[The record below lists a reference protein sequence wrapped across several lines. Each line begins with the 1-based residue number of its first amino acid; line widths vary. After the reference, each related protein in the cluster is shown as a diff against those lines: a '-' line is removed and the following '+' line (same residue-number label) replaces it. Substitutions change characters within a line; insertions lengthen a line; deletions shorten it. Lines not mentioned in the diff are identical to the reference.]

1 MSGIRGAMMNFKKN
15 DQIIL
20 MSAREDFD
28 DHRFKQVIN
37 KTEKLLE
44 KYPDLISVNF
54 LRAKALYWVGRY
66 AEAQKIM
73 IEFQEELLSNQ
84 RNYQAMLA
92 ISLKNNA
99 FIFAREIAA
108 KTALKDQNSWLKQIA
123 KVEQAYR
130 LKNSIT
136 LNAKTRKLAHIGV
149 LPAYNQVHTI
159 NDSLYLP
166 LKEYLIASKAM
177 LADPFTWQVSKTQ
190 ILVQLMKLRIG
201 GTVQLSWLDQQIYK
215 IDLTQLRTID
225 RYPSLTT
232 MLDIIDRKYAATDP
246 IKLQLLE
253 REIITQSNYIY
264 PFFNR
269 IILDPHYW
277 VRAVVTE
284 LFGERLQANSSS
296 ERDMLAWI
304 DQIHEQESKMKMI

>member
-1 MSGIRGAMMNFKKN
+1 MMNFKKN

-277 VRAVVTE
+277 VR
-284 LFGERLQANSSS
+284 RL
-296 ERDMLAWI
+296 
-304 DQIHEQESKMKMI
+304 